1 MKPAAMPTR
10 RAGLAAL
17 LLLCAAQAQ
26 ALTVDAKALARYD
39 VGYQHCESLY
49 PHMRGHRDEAYLSL
63 WKVSSD
69 EKARA
74 QLAAVRKGAAYQ
86 AERKR
91 VMQAAAKGAAPSAS
105 GPIEQQCRGLW
116 SEAQRRQKA
125 GS

>member
-1 MKPAAMPTR
+1 MKARVSPTR
-10 RAGLAAL
+10 RAALAAL
-17 LLLCAAQAQ
+17 LLCAASAQ

-39 VGYQHCESLY
+39 VGYQHCEALY

-69 EKARA
+69 DKARA

-86 AERKR
+86 AERRR
-91 VMQAAAKGAAPSAS
+91 VMAAAAKGAAPSAS

-116 SEAQRRQKA
+116 SEAQRRQKTD
-125 GS
+125 S